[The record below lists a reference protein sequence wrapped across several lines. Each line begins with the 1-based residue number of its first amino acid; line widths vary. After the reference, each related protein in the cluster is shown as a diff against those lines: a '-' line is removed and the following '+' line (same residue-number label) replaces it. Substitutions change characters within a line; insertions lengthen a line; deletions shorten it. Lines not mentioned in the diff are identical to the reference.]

1 MKWQK
6 MNSETNGGIIK
17 LPEPVFDGTLSVE
30 KAIATRR
37 SVRSYSNSSL
47 TLAEVSQL
55 LWAAQG
61 LSSPRGL
68 RTTPS
73 AGALYPLEIYLV
85 AGNVNGL
92 SAGIYKYNCLNHG
105 LEMTEKNDI
114 RTELFEAGLRQGSI
128 KNAPV
133 VIIICAVYERIT
145 TKYGQRGIRYA
156 DMEAGHASQNVYLQ
170 SESLGLKT
178 VAIGAF
184 HDSKVK
190 KIVNVSHTEHPLYLM
205 PIGK

>member
-1 MKWQK
+1 
-6 MNSETNGGIIK
+6 MNSEANGGIIK

-47 TLAEVSQL
+47 TLVEVSQL

-61 LSSPRGL
+61 HSSPRGL

-73 AGALYPLEIYLV
+73 AGALYPLEVYLV
-85 AGNVNGL
+85 AGNVDGL
-92 SAGIYKYNCLNHG
+92 PTGIYKYNCLNHG
-105 LEMTEKNDI
+105 LVMTEKSDI
-114 RTELFEAGLRQGSI
+114 RAELFEAGLRQGPI

-145 TKYGQRGIRYA
+145 TKYGDRGIRYV

-190 KIVNVSHTEHPLYLM
+190 KIVNVSQTEQPLYLM